1 MKRILSLTLTLL
13 FVLFAFTA
21 CGQGDQ
27 TTHTPYT
34 PENPTA
40 YVGRTVKAYAIK
52 GPTGMS
58 LASLM
63 AGNVETEFKYEF
75 TLKDKP
81 DLVVPEIVKG
91 NYDIAA
97 LPTNVAANLYTKTKG
112 SLQVIAVNTLG
123 VLSVL
128 ENGSTI
134 SSFADLEG
142 KTVYYF
148 GQASTPQ
155 YIIEHLLKKNNVNAT
170 LVPVAD
176 GADLAN
182 LMASGT
188 HEVAILPEPNVS
200 VALNKATQGG
210 NTALRVALD
219 LTAEWQKVAG
229 GKAPIQGCI
238 VARRA
243 FLDEIGPTGLAALLN
258 ELKASADFV
267 RADIAVSAPVIVA
280 QGIIPAVPI
289 AKRAI
294 NNLGD
299 SLCFLTG
306 MNMKTQLEAFFTI
319 LYTANPSSIGG
330 TMPDGYFYSLGA

>member
-1 MKRILSLTLTLL
+1 MKRTLSLFLVLL
-13 FVLFAFTA
+13 FALLALAA
-21 CGQGDQ
+21 CGQDDE
-27 TTHTPYT
+27 TTHTAYT

-63 AGNVETEFKYEF
+63 AAGTQTEFKYEF

-97 LPTNVAANLYTKTKG
+97 LPTNVAATLYEKTKG
-112 SLQVIAVNTLG
+112 ELQVVAVNTLG

-128 ENGSTI
+128 ENGNSIT
-134 SSFADLEG
+134 SFADLDG

-155 YIIEHLLKKNNVNAT
+155 YIIEHLLKKNNVSAT
-170 LVPVAD
+170 LIPVAD
-176 GADLAN
+176 GAELAT

-188 HEVAILPEPNVS
+188 HAVAILPEPNVS
-200 VALNKATQGG
+200 VALNKATQSG
-210 NTALRVALD
+210 NTALRVALN
-219 LTAEWQKVAG
+219 LTAEWQKVSG

-243 FLDEIGPTGLAALLN
+243 FLDEIGPTGLAALLS

-267 RADIAVSAPVIVA
+267 KKDVSVSAPVIVA

-289 AKRAI
+289 AQRAI

-306 MNMKTQLEAFFTI
+306 TDMKSQLEAFFTI

-330 TMPDGYFYSLGA
+330 TMPNGYFYALGA